1 MPWKYLSP
9 TFIAAILLFALGPV
23 MALAPRGMPVWFL
36 ALAAVAGWGLARAG
50 RPAFDRLVMLTA
62 AALILWAWVGSL
74 WSPSPRAALTAL
86 ELTYVLLGGGLIWRW
101 FAGLTGD
108 ARRPLQSAAAIGLAL
123 GFIAFGLEQ
132 WADHPIY
139 RWWNDGWEIERL
151 NLSNVPKR
159 PAVLL
164 GLSAWFLL
172 LYVRSRWPDGR
183 TAWLIPPLVAGYL
196 LLGDSR
202 SAFTGLAIGMA
213 VWLVGAAG
221 AGNAA
226 RRGLQGGVL
235 AAFVLVLPAALLLA
249 RAAVDLPVDSS
260 YRSALHRA
268 EIWGHA
274 ATRTLESPV
283 IGHGIDASRS
293 LPVRDE
299 ASRFS
304 SLERSLL
311 PLHPHNAF
319 LQIWLELGAV
329 GAALAGAL
337 LWRLLGL
344 IRRAAPAAVPAV
356 LGYAASALAM
366 AAAAYGLWQAW
377 WMCGLAATGLL
388 LALAAPDKPAR
399 GPAGGPTGDGQ
410 A

>member
-1 MPWKYLSP
+1 MPWNRPLP
-9 TFIAAILLFALGPV
+9 TLVAAILLFALGPV

-36 ALAAVAGWGLARAG
+36 ALAAVAGWELLRAG
-50 RPAFDRLVMLTA
+50 RPWPVFDRMATLSATALV
-62 AALILWAWVGSL
+62 LWVWIGSL
-74 WSPSPRAALTAL
+74 WSPSPRALLTAL
-86 ELTYVLLGGGLIWRW
+86 EITYVMAGVYLIGGW
-101 FAGLTGD
+101 FAGLADD
-108 ARRPLQSAAAIGLAL
+108 ARRRLQNAAAAGLAL
-123 GFIAFGLEQ
+123 GFLAFGLEQ
-132 WADHPIY
+132 WADHPLY
-139 RWWNDGWEIERL
+139 RWWNDGWAIERL
-151 NLSNVPKR
+151 HLSNVPKR

-172 LYVRSRWPDGR
+172 LYARNRWPAGR
-183 TAWLIPPLVAGYL
+183 LAGRLAGAAWLVPPLVAGYL

-213 VWLVGAAG
+213 AWLVAAAG
-221 AGNAA
+221 AGNPA
-226 RRGLQGGVL
+226 RRGLQGGVV
-235 AAFVLVLPAALLLA
+235 AAFVLVLPAALFFA
-249 RAAVDLPVDSS
+249 RATADMPTDTP

-274 ATRTLESPV
+274 ATRALEAPV
-283 IGHGIDASRS
+283 IGHGVDASRS

-299 ASRFS
+299 TSRFS
-304 SLERSLL
+304 PLERSLL

-337 LWRLLGL
+337 LWRLLDL
-344 IRRAAPAAVPAV
+344 TRRVTTGGAMPAT

-377 WMCGLAATGLL
+377 WMCGLAAGALL
-388 LALAAPDKPAR
+388 LVLAAPAR
-399 GPAGGPTGDGQ
+399 SRQ